1 MKKEIIKFLQQSN
14 YIEKEY
20 SDEALEDAKEAW
32 VYAVSKDI
40 ESIDINYILEIHKLL
55 LQRLRPDIAGKF
67 RTCDV
72 WIGGSPKKVVSQSVF
87 KSELRD
93 IIATMKT
100 SNFIPDK
107 EEEFAKHC
115 HVMFEMVHSFEDGN
129 GRTGRILWQI
139 HRLKLG
145 LPIKVIKEGKEQMEY
160 YKWFK

>member
-87 KSELRD
+87 KSELYPH
-93 IIATMKT
+93 IA
-100 SNFIPDK
+100 P
-107 EEEFAKHC
+107 EA
-115 HVMFEMVHSFEDGN
+115 
-129 GRTGRILWQI
+129 
-139 HRLKLG
+139 G
-145 LPIKVIKEGKEQMEY
+145 LEPANT
-160 YKWFK
+160 WFKAK